1 MIPHHK
7 IVSSIPVF
15 KSYVGFQ
22 FTSVFKRSTLTPTN
36 KGSSLEKGIASSL
49 IKCSFSYLFSDDRS

>member
-1 MIPHHK
+1 MMHIVMFCINDFHHK

-15 KSYVGFQ
+15 RSYVGFQ

-36 KGSSLEKGIASSL
+36 KGSSLEKGL
-49 IKCSFSYLFSDDRS
+49 HLV